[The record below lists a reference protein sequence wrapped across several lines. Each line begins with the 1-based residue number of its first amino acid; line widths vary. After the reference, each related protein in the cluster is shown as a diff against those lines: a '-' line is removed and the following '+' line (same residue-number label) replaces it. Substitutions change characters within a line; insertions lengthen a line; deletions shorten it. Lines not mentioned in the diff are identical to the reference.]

1 MATMCPKCKD
11 KPLKIEQQSGAKAG
25 GGLVGFMIMR
35 AFTGKYV
42 CETCGQIEKTEFPPD
57 LRRSIAMR
65 KVGLVIGAIVLLGGV
80 VVALVAINS

>member
-1 MATMCPKCKD
+1 MATLCPKCKE
-11 KPLKIEQQSGAKAG
+11 KPLKVEQQSGAKAG

-42 CETCGQIEKTEFPPD
+42 CETCGPLEKSEFPPD

-65 KVGLVIGAIVLLGGV
+65 KVGLVVGAIVLLV
-80 VVALVAINS
+80 AVVVLVVALD

>member
-1 MATMCPKCKD
+1 MATMCPKCKE
-11 KPLKIEQQSGAKAG
+11 KPLKVEQKSGSRAG

-42 CETCGQIEKTEFPPD
+42 CENCGPIEKSEFPPD

-65 KVGLVIGAIVLLGGV
+65 KMGLVLGAIVLL
-80 VVALVAINS
+80 VALVVVLVALN